1 MFEFFFIFMN
11 MHGNLGSS
19 KDVNGIFCLNGGVSI
34 RQSRPKKSFAQQSR
48 KKLNCFWYKDKKVD
62 SKHFEVEI

>member
-19 KDVNGIFCLNGGVSI
+19 RDEKNRLLHLLEYKVWTSLVS
-34 RQSRPKKSFAQQSR
+34 
-48 KKLNCFWYKDKKVD
+48 
-62 SKHFEVEI
+62 